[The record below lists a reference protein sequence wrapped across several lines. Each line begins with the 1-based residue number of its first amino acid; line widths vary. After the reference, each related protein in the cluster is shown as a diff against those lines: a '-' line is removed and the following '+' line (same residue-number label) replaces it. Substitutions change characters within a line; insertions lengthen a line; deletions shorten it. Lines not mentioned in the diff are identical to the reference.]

1 MGANV
6 LGLSKCGGYTWR
18 SSNEFA
24 GGGDLE
30 WDAIQK
36 IWLHARR
43 YCKRL
48 FGATPL
54 TNCANWTES
63 MVEWTGH
70 RMCYLYETMKEE
82 LDEDQAAEHMI

>member
-6 LGLSKCGGYTWR
+6 LGLSKCEGYTWR
-18 SSNEFA
+18 SSSEFA

-36 IWLHARR
+36 KFDCMQEGIVRDCWVQKNNHFFA
-43 YCKRL
+43 
-48 FGATPL
+48 

-63 MVEWTGH
+63 MVEWTAH
-70 RMCYLYETMKEE
+70 MMCSLYETM
-82 LDEDQAAEHMI
+82 